1 MRHLAQDTWRRMA
14 QKQRYLNVRWVRT
27 ATTVSTALLASALS
41 LPPAHAV
48 TAVTAVTGP
57 DVSSWQHPYDVAID
71 WTKVR
76 AAGHSFA
83 IVKATEGSYVNPWL
97 ATDTAGA
104 RAAHLVTGG
113 YHYARPALPVSTA
126 TAQARVLVSALGP
139 QRMAGTLPPVLD
151 LEDNGG
157 LAPRDLVTWTQQF
170 LETVRS
176 LTGRTPILYSYPYFW
191 SSSMAGSTAFSR
203 YPLWLAA
210 YSPNAPVAVGGSAA
224 WSLWQYTSSG
234 SVPGIRGGVDISRFA
249 GTTAQLSTLADGTAR
264 TAWPLLPPQ
273 APVST
278 WGVAGDRSATVQWT
292 PGDDGGQLPTSW
304 TVTASPGGATQT
316 VDGSLTRTTFT
327 GLTPG
332 LAYSFTVRARSAYG
346 SSPLTWP
353 SSPVVPGRTP
363 GTPTGL
369 AAVATPHSVALRW
382 AGSAGFPSRWTVSRC
397 AGTPCTG
404 WRDLATTAT
413 PSWVDA
419 SALPG
424 QRYGYRVLARNNYG
438 ASSPSLPLGVLTPPA
453 PVVAPRPP
461 VVPAPPV
468 VAAALTAGAVP
479 LGRSV
484 VLTGRTSRAAVGA
497 KVLRQGYYSGA
508 WHTWATAP
516 VQSTGAF
523 RFVVTPTVAATNR
536 YRVLLPAAAWHRAV
550 ASPTLMLRVG

>member
-1 MRHLAQDTWRRMA
+1 MRHLALDTWRRTA
-14 QKQRYLNVRWVRT
+14 QKQRYSNVRWVRT

-41 LPPAHAV
+41 LPTAHAAIV
-48 TAVTAVTGP
+48 ATAVTGP

-83 IVKATEGSYVNPWL
+83 IVKASEGSYVNPWL

-113 YHYARPALPVSTA
+113 YHYAHPALPVSTA
-126 TAQARVLVSALGP
+126 ADQARMLVSALGP
-139 QRMAGTLPPVLD
+139 QRTAGTLPPVLD

-170 LETVRS
+170 LETVHA
-176 LTGRTPILYSYPYFW
+176 LTGRTPILYTYPYFW

-203 YPLWLAA
+203 YPLWLAG
-210 YSPNAPVAVGGSAA
+210 YSPTAPAAVGGSAA

-234 SVPGIRGGVDISRFA
+234 AVPGIRGSVDVSRFA
-249 GTTAQLSTLADGTAR
+249 GTAAQLTTLADGTAL
-264 TAWPLLPPQ
+264 TAWPLRSPQ
-273 APVST
+273 APVSV
-278 WGVAGDRSATVQWT
+278 WGAGGDRSATVRWT

-304 TVTASPGGATQT
+304 TVTASPGGTTQT
-316 VDGSLTRTTFT
+316 VDGSLTRTSFT

-332 LAYSFTVRARSAYG
+332 VAYSFTVRAQSAYG

-369 AAVATPHSVALRW
+369 AAVATLHSVALRW
-382 AGSAGFPSRWTVSRC
+382 AGSAGFPTSWTVSRC
-397 AGTPCTG
+397 SGTPCAG
-404 WRDLATTAT
+404 WRDLATPTT
-413 PSWVDA
+413 PTWVDA

-424 QRYGYRVLARNNYG
+424 QRYGYRVLARNGCG
-438 ASSPSLPLGVLTPPA
+438 ASSASLPLGVVTPPA
-453 PVVAPRPP
+453 PIVTT
-461 VVPAPPV
+461 VPAPPV

-479 LGRSV
+479 VGRSV
-484 VLTGRTSRAAVGA
+484 VLAGRTSRAAAGA
-497 KVLRQGYYSGA
+497 VVLRQGYYSGA

-536 YRVLLPAAAWHRAV
+536 YRVLLPAAAWHRTV
-550 ASPTLMLRVG
+550 ASSTLTLRVG